1 MLALLTAHCGHCP
14 RSGGGT
20 RPDASAEDGEASAM
34 SLSFPVLWR
43 ASMVRRVQR
52 REDPNRPR
60 IDTASMAKVRAA
72 LDGNGKWE
80 HDLYEGP
87 RRGKAGGARVRTESG
102 FKL

>member
-1 MLALLTAHCGHCP
+1 MP
-14 RSGGGT
+14 PPT
-20 RPDASAEDGEASAM
+20 RA
-34 SLSFPVLWR
+34 
-43 ASMVRRVQR
+43 QR
-52 REDPNRPR
+52 QDDPNRPR

-87 RRGKAGGARVRTESG
+87 RRGKAGGGGGGRAQQESG